1 VKSVDLSQQANY
13 KFMVNFTLKT
23 DKQNGARTR
32 VEFGTR
38 KFDITTDG
46 IFNIT
51 EPVFISQQFLVP
63 FKLILNAKEIKK
75 LRRFCKAVHVHFQ
88 TQVHTHIRWS

>member
-1 VKSVDLSQQANY
+1 MKSVDLSQQANY

-51 EPVFISQQFLVP
+51 EPVFISQQFLVL
-63 FKLILNAKEIKK
+63 FKLKK
-75 LRRFCKAVHVHFQ
+75 LRRFAKVFRCIFRRRY
-88 TQVHTHIRWS
+88 THIRWS